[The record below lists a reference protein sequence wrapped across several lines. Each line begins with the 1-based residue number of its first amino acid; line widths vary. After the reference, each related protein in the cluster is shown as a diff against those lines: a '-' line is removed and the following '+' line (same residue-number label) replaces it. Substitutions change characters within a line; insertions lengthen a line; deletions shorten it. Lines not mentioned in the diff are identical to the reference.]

1 MIDAQSVEALVDQAS
16 AGVCSDATPS
26 ERAAAWAAITK
37 MQRWLEA
44 AADVVSVAKLVE
56 EGVSPSSELFNTIE
70 RLRRQ

>member
-1 MIDAQSVEALVDQAS
+1 
-16 AGVCSDATPS
+16 
-26 ERAAAWAAITK
+26 

-56 EGVSPSSELFNTIE
+56 EGASPSSELFNTIE